1 MVLAISISILF
12 LGVGSLL
19 QPSRGYL
26 LVNGGFIQFGSTNA
40 HDLAGLEILRVEVEV
55 PGWSMNENNVIRAN
69 TQGQTDPWI

>member
-1 MVLAISISILF
+1 M
-12 LGVGSLL
+12 
-19 QPSRGYL
+19 
-26 LVNGGFIQFGSTNA
+26 VNGGFIQFGSTNA